1 MVFVEVKKKRPSLI
15 FPSGGEFIILSP
27 RVAPF
32 VQLD

>member
-1 MVFVEVKKKRPSLI
+1 MVFVEVKKKYPSLI
-15 FPSGGEFIILSP
+15 SPSGGEFIPSP